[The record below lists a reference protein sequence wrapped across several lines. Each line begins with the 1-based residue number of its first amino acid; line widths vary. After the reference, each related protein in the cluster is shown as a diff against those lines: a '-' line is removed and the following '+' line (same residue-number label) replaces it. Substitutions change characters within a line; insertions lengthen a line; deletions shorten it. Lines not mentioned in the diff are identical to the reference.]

1 LCVFGTRAVVTFFY
15 ALVVTQVERVNVI
28 GHYLPDATELAL
40 QLRSGAISATEAVGA
55 AVDRIER
62 LNLMV
67 NAVVT
72 TAFDEARAAA
82 ERADRLASRNEWLG
96 PLHGVPIL
104 IKDLFDFRAGMR
116 NTFGCRATAAFVP
129 DRTMAHIA
137 RLEEAGAIILGKT
150 NTPEF
155 GHKGTTDNRLFGP
168 TRCPF
173 DLARNAGGSSG
184 GSAAAVATGMVPLA
198 QGSDAGGSIRI
209 PAAWCGIVGFKPSYG
224 RIPNT
229 GAPNAFCSQ
238 TPFVHSGPL
247 TRTVRDAALMAH
259 VMSGPHADDP
269 FSLPDDGMNLLAALE
284 RDAKRLRLA
293 YSRDLGVFAVE
304 PAVARVVDECVA
316 ELRRSGLIIEEVEVR
331 LPLEQ
336 DEIATLWLRQVGVLY
351 LEMFDVMAAGGLDLL
366 GDFPEDIPDPIHE
379 MVETARQASA
389 LNVRRD
395 EMLRTRIWRAAQ
407 DIFSRF
413 DGLLTPTV
421 GALPVLNAENGT
433 TLGPTT
439 VNGRSVEPCIGWCL
453 THPFNFTGHPAASV
467 PAGLASGGLPVGL
480 QVVGRRLMDEN
491 VISVLRHVEE
501 VRPWLDDLNE
511 AAARIE
517 DAKLA
522 EVGASQKGL

>member
-1 LCVFGTRAVVTFFY
+1 M
-15 ALVVTQVERVNVI
+15 I
-28 GHYLPDATELAL
+28 GPYLSDATELAL
-40 QLRSGAISATEAVGA
+40 QLRSRAISSAEAVGA
-55 AVDRIER
+55 AIDRIER
-62 LNLMV
+62 LNPAV

-72 TAFDEARAAA
+72 MAFYDALAAA
-82 ERADRLASRNEWLG
+82 DRADRLASRNEWLG

-116 NTFGCRATAAFVP
+116 NTFGCRATADFVP
-129 DRTMAHIA
+129 TQTMAHIA
-137 RLEEAGAIILGKT
+137 RLEAAGAIVLGKT

-155 GHKGTTDNRLFGP
+155 GHKGITDNRLFGP

-173 DLARNAGGSSG
+173 DLSRNAGGSSG

-209 PAAWCGIVGFKPSYG
+209 PAAWCGIVGFKPTFG

-229 GAPNAFCSQ
+229 RAPNAFCSH
-238 TPFVHSGPL
+238 TPFVHTGPL
-247 TRTVRDAALMAH
+247 TRTVRDAALMAQ

-284 RDAKRLRLA
+284 HDAKSLRLA

-304 PAVARVVDECVA
+304 PGVAQVIDQCIA
-316 ELRRSGLIIEEVEVR
+316 GLRQSGLMIEDVEVR
-331 LPLEQ
+331 LPLDQ
-336 DEIATLWLRQVGVLY
+336 DELAALWLRQVGVLY
-351 LEMFDVMAAGGLDLL
+351 LEMFDSMAAGGLDLL
-366 GDFPEDIPDPIHE
+366 RDFADDIPKAIHAT
-379 MVETARQASA
+379 VETARRASA
-389 LNVRRD
+389 LDVRRD
-395 EMLRTRIWRAAQ
+395 EMLRSTIWRSMQ
-407 DIFSRF
+407 EVFSRY

-421 GALPVLNAENGT
+421 GALSVPNADNGNT
-433 TLGPTT
+433 IGPTSI
-439 VNGRSVEPCIGWCL
+439 NGRPVEPCIGWCL

-467 PAGLASGGLPVGL
+467 PAGLSESGLPVGL

-491 VISVLRHVEE
+491 VISILRHVEE
-501 VRPWLDDLNE
+501 VRPWLADLSA

-522 EVGASQKGL
+522 VVGASQQGL